1 MKQGMRR
8 RCLMPLLVAAALGGC
23 SKGDQNQAAAVASA
37 SATARPPALSSPG
50 SAVASSAPAPA
61 PLPRCRAIR
70 VSGEA
75 KVGDAPLASG
85 ELLDGEAWV
94 SLAKDAS
101 VALKHT
107 ATGRELTIAG
117 PALFRACR
125 RGREQ
130 VLLARGKVEAG
141 TGMGA
146 RPGAEVLIA
155 TPLAAIRYGDA
166 ELSLMLDD
174 KKLSLAVRAGQVEVE
189 PQPEKPGKTLKS
201 PLHAK
206 DKLTLPLGK
215 PDPQALMA
223 HCKQAA
229 EAAETSAR
237 RVGDRSAPEPLGER
251 AQAHVRARKQAR
263 VACTVAASATGLVA
277 DPGERA
283 GLWADALR
291 WEGLWE
297 SIPRRPQTEPH
308 KGER

>member
-8 RCLMPLLVAAALGGC
+8 RCLMPLLVTAALGGC
-23 SKGDQNQAAAVASA
+23 SKGGQNQAAAVASA
-37 SATARPPALSSPG
+37 SASARPPAPSSPG
-50 SAVASSAPAPA
+50 SVVASSPPAPA

-130 VLLARGKVEAG
+130 VLLARGRVEAG

-166 ELSLMLDD
+166 ELSLLLDD

-189 PQPEKPGKTLKS
+189 PQPEKPGKPLKS
-201 PLHAK
+201 PLQAK

-251 AQAHVRARKQAR
+251 AQAHVRARRQAR

-277 DPGERA
+277 DPGESA

-297 SIPRRPQTEPH
+297 TIPRRGPAPAP
-308 KGER
+308 

>member
-8 RCLMPLLVAAALGGC
+8 SCLLLTAALAGC
-23 SKGDQNQAAAVASA
+23 SKGDKNQAVPSASVSASAHVAQAAA
-37 SATARPPALSSPG
+37 
-50 SAVASSAPAPA
+50 SAVPSIPAAPA

-75 KVGDAPLASG
+75 KIGDTPLASG

-94 SLAKDAS
+94 SLGKDAS

-107 ATGRELTIAG
+107 ATGRELSIAG

-141 TGMGA
+141 AGMGA

-155 TPLAAIRYGDA
+155 TPLAAIRYGEA
-166 ELSLMLDD
+166 ELSLVLDD
-174 KKLSLAVRAGQVEVE
+174 KKLSLTVRAGQVEVE
-189 PQPEKPGKTLKS
+189 PQPDKPGKPVKS

-215 PDPQALMA
+215 PDPNTLMA
-223 HCKQAA
+223 LCKQAA
-229 EAAETSAR
+229 EAAEASAR
-237 RVGDRSAPEPLGER
+237 RVGDRNAPEPLGER
-251 AQAHVRARKQAR
+251 AQAHVRARKLAR
-263 VACTVAASATGLVA
+263 SACTVAAAATGLVA
-277 DPGERA
+277 DPGENA
-283 GLWADALR
+283 GLWADAVR

-297 SIPRRPQTEPH
+297 TVPRRAPA
-308 KGER
+308 ERGSGSLAPEK

>member
-1 MKQGMRR
+1 MKHGMRLG
-8 RCLMPLLVAAALGGC
+8 CLMPLLVTAALGGC
-23 SKGDQNQAAAVASA
+23 SKGDKRQANASA
-37 SATARPPALSSPG
+37 SASASPPTLSSPALSSPV
-50 SAVASSAPAPA
+50 SAVASTAPAPA
-61 PLPRCRAIR
+61 PVARCRAIR

-85 ELLDGEAWV
+85 ELLDGEAWA
-94 SLAKDAS
+94 SLGKDAS

-107 ATGRELTIAG
+107 ATGRELNISG

-141 TGMGA
+141 TGMGV

-155 TPLAAIRYGDA
+155 TPLAAVRYGDA
-166 ELSLMLDD
+166 ELSLVLDD

-189 PQPEKPGKTLKS
+189 PQPEKPGKPVKS

-215 PDPQALMA
+215 PDPHALMA

-229 EAAETSAR
+229 EAAEASAR

-251 AQAHVRARKQAR
+251 AQAHVRARKLAR
-263 VACTVAASATGLVA
+263 GACTVAASATGLVA
-277 DPGERA
+277 DPGESA
-283 GLWADALR
+283 GLWAEAVR

-297 SIPRRPQTEPH
+297 TIPRRPPTEG
-308 KGER
+308 KR